1 MSSSGHKA
9 QRTCLGCRVVCDQ
22 DQVVRYVLSPQ
33 GEVLVDYRRK
43 LPGRGA
49 YTCFDLSCIAAAVR
63 RNQFDRTFK
72 GRVGRRPDEG
82 ELIAALADQIRERI
96 VALLG
101 MARKSAKAVAGSNLV
116 LSALGGHGRIA
127 FVLLAEDVSAG
138 IADKV
143 IGKAERMKVPCFR
156 LLTKDFMGQVMGKGE
171 RSVVALASGPLAKAI
186 MVELVR
192 YKQIVGE
199 S

>member
-1 MSSSGHKA
+1 LSSSGNKA
-9 QRTCLGCRVVCDQ
+9 QRTCLGCRAVCNQ

-49 YTCFDLSCIAAAVR
+49 YTCLDRSCIETAVR
-63 RNQFDRTFK
+63 RNQFDRAFK
-72 GRVGRRPDEG
+72 GRAGSRPDEG
-82 ELIAALADQIRERI
+82 ELTAALADQILERI

-101 MARKSAKAVAGSNLV
+101 MSRKSAKAVSGSNLV
-116 LSALGGHGRIA
+116 LSALGGHGRIS

-143 IGKAERMKVPCFR
+143 IGKADRMKIPCFR

-171 RSVVALASGPLAKAI
+171 RSVIALASGPLAKAI

>member
-1 MSSSGHKA
+1 MSLSGHKA
-9 QRTCLGCRVVCDQ
+9 QRTCLGCRIVRDQ
-22 DQVVRYVLSPQ
+22 DQVVRYVLSPH

-49 YTCFDLSCIAAAVR
+49 YSCLDRACIRAALR
-63 RNQFDRTFK
+63 RNQFDRAFK
-72 GRVGRRPDEG
+72 GRVERRPDERA
-82 ELIAALADQIRERI
+82 LTAALVDQIRERI
-96 VALLG
+96 ISLLG
-101 MARKSAKAVAGSNLV
+101 MARKSANAVAGSNLV

-127 FVLLAEDVSAG
+127 LVLLAEDVSDG

-143 IGKAERMKVPCFR
+143 LGKAEMMKIPCFR
-156 LLTKDFMGQVMGKGE
+156 LLNKDFMGQVMGKGE
-171 RSVVALASGPLAKAI
+171 RSVVGLVTGPLAAAI
-186 MVELVR
+186 QIELIR